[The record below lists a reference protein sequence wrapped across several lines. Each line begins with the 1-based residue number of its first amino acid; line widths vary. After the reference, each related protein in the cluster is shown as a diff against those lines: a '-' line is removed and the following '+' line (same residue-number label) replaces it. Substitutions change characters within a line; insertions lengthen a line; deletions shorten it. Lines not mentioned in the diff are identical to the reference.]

1 MLGRA
6 LCGIPVRRVIRAV
19 WVLLA
24 VCTLSALPWMI
35 IEFKKA
41 QFSVHYQA
49 WFIAGIFVILAV
61 SASIYEVAM
70 HLENYNRPKLQ
81 IRVVRILWMVPI
93 YAVDSWLSLRFKE
106 ARFYIDPIRECYEAF
121 VIYNFFMYLVAYLED
136 EYGDVVAYYS
146 TKEQVPHIWPITRC
160 LRPWRM
166 GEEFF
171 WETKRGVLSYVI
183 ARPLMTAVSVTSNLR
198 GNYCDGEF
206 KSGCAYPYVAFVNNC
221 SQMWALYCL
230 VLLYNATKRELAP
243 INPLPKFIAIKA
255 VVFLTFWQ
263 ALGIEIAAHI
273 GLIKPAELSTY
284 DTDDLA
290 AGLQNFLICLE
301 MFFAAI
307 LHAYAFPPRDYMDP
321 SVPSAGF
328 LNNIRVMFDVG
339 DVVTDVHGLV
349 SDTLQETQDN
359 INEVRR
365 KARDTAVDFVS
376 KPLSLI
382 GFNHTS
388 SCSSS
393 RKKDS
398 NDGRGGDGNDRG
410 SNVGIRDIAD
420 EEYGGEGRAL
430 LDFSPQKSS
439 GAGLSSGGGSG
450 GGRHR

>member
-290 AGLQNFLICLE
+290 AGLQNFLIW
-301 MFFAAI
+301 
-307 LHAYAFPPRDYMDP
+307 
-321 SVPSAGF
+321 
-328 LNNIRVMFDVG
+328 